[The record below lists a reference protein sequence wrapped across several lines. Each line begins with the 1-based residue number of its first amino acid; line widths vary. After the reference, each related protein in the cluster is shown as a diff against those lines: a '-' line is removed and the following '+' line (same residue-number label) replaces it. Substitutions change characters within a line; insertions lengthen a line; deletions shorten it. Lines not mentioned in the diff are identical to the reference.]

1 MTGAPLSLLVKP
13 AGAAC
18 NLACSYC
25 FYLGNPAAGGGRPAG
40 PMSEAVLERM
50 LARFLAVPQARHS
63 ICWQG
68 GEPSLLGAGF
78 FRKVVRLEAEHGRPG
93 QVVANS
99 LQTNGTLIDE
109 PLAALLAEYRFHV
122 GLSLDGPPDLHDRHR
137 RDAGGSGSHA
147 RALAGLALL
156 RRHGVEPTA
165 LAMVTA
171 GSAGR
176 AREIARC
183 LRDLGLRSHHYI
195 PCVEFDATGSP
206 RPGTIT
212 GEQWGRFLRDLAAIW
227 LEDGAAVSIRL
238 FDAVLGRLLGAG
250 DELCTVA
257 PVCGPCLVVE
267 RDGAVYPCDFYV
279 APDRRLG
286 SVLTEGLDALLDSP
300 AYRDFAAA
308 KADLPAAC
316 LACPHLDLCG
326 GDCPRNRR
334 GPGRPAEGVSWLCAG
349 WRDFFGARRGTFTTL
364 AGPAQAAARHSC
376 QKT

>member
-1 MTGAPLSLLVKP
+1 VTGAPLSLLVKP

-25 FYLGNPAAGGGRPAG
+25 FYLGNSAAGGLPAA
-40 PMSEAVLERM
+40 PRMPEAVLERL

-63 ICWQG
+63 VCWQG
-68 GEPSLLGAGF
+68 GEPALLGAGF
-78 FRKVVRLEAEHGRPG
+78 FRTVVRLEAELGRPG

-122 GLSLDGPPDLHDRHR
+122 GLSLDGPADLHDRHR
-137 RDAGGSGSHA
+137 RGADGSASHA
-147 RALAGLALL
+147 RALTGLALL

-165 LAMVTA
+165 LVMVTA
-171 GSAGR
+171 ESAGR
-176 AREIARC
+176 AREIYRC

-195 PCVEFDATGSP
+195 PCVEFDAAGSP
-206 RPGTIT
+206 RPGTIS
-212 GEQWGRFLRDLAAIW
+212 GERWGRFLNDLAAIW
-227 LEDGAAVSIRL
+227 LEDGAAISIRL
-238 FDAVLGRLLGAG
+238 FDAALGRLLGAA
-250 DELCTVA
+250 DDLCTVA
-257 PVCGPCLVVE
+257 SACGPCLVVD

-279 APDRRLG
+279 ASDRRLG
-286 SVLTEGLDALLDSP
+286 SVLTEDFDAVLGSP
-300 AYRDFAAA
+300 AYRAFAAA

-334 GPGRPAEGVSWLCAG
+334 GPGRPADGVSWLCAG
-349 WRDFFGARRGTFTTL
+349 WRHFFSARRGTLAAL
-364 AGPAQAAARHSC
+364 AGSAAAGGRRGEDMS
-376 QKT
+376 